1 LPFCRVD
8 DASPGRDLFYN
19 CVVPVD
25 PYKVL
30 GVSRAAAADEIRQ
43 AYRALARKYH
53 PDINKAEGAEDRF
66 KEIGQA
72 FSVLSDEKRRALYDE
87 FGDEALSSQFDPR
100 EARRRD
106 RPSSEQTAR
115 SAPARPSARCAAAP
129 GDDSPDIVTPLEID
143 LATAIHGDELT
154 VPSPLGG
161 ASLMVRVPAGA
172 ESGQQLRVRGRGRVG
187 SRGGRPGDLYLEIV
201 VLPHPFF
208 RRDGRDLHLELPVT
222 VNEAH
227 QGATIEIPSL
237 DGRLRL
243 PVPAGSRGGERLR
256 LRGKGISDGEGGR
269 GDLYVHL
276 CIRLPDRLDAA
287 GRAIERMA
295 GLYSEP
301 VRRDLRL

>member
-1 LPFCRVD
+1 M
-8 DASPGRDLFYN
+8 
-19 CVVPVD
+19 PVD
-25 PYKVL
+25 PYQVL
-30 GVSRAAAADEIRQ
+30 GVSRDATADEIRQ

-66 KEIGQA
+66 KELGQA
-72 FSVLSDEKRRALYDE
+72 FSVLSDEKHRALFDE

-100 EARRRD
+100 AARRRD
-106 RPSSEQTAR
+106 RAGAEQTTRRAATRPGAR
-115 SAPARPSARCAAAP
+115 RAAAERFTPRHTAPA
-129 GDDSPDIVTPLEID
+129 GDSSDIVAPLEID
-143 LATAIHGDELT
+143 LATAIHGAELT

-161 ASLMVRVPAGA
+161 ASLMVGVPPGA
-172 ESGQQLRVRGRGRVG
+172 QSGQQLRVRGRGRVG

-208 RRDGRDLHLELPVT
+208 RRDGCDLHLELPVT

-227 QGATIEIPSL
+227 EGATIEIPSL

-256 LRGKGISDGEGGR
+256 LRGKGIADGEGGR
-269 GDLYVHL
+269 GDLYVHVCL
-276 CIRLPDRLDAA
+276 RLPDRLDAA

-295 GLYSEP
+295 GLYSES